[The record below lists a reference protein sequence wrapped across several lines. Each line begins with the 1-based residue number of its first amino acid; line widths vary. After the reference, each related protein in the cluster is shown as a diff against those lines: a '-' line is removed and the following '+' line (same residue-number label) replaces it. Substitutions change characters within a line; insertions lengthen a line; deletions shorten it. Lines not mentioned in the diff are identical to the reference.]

1 MRKTRVALVGCGSI
15 GRTIAAAFRKGGLRG
30 RITAVCDIRRDAA
43 ERISRM
49 LSPRPRITSIRE
61 AVRSADCVVE
71 CATAA
76 IVPIVVREALGS
88 GRDVLV
94 MSVAGVLANPTLLR
108 LAKRGKGRLV
118 VPSGAVG
125 ALDALK
131 AAAVAGLDAVELVTS
146 KPPKSIE
153 GAPYVRSRHMRLA
166 GLRRPKVVF
175 RGNALGAA
183 KGFPSNLNVA
193 ATVALAGVGAART
206 RVTIVADPRLRRNV
220 HELSFRGPFGRA
232 YFRVENVPSP
242 ANPKTSYLAALSAVA
257 ALRRLLGGF
266 SPGG

>member
-1 MRKTRVALVGCGSI
+1 
-15 GRTIAAAFRKGGLRG
+15 
-30 RITAVCDIRRDAA
+30 
-43 ERISRM
+43 M
-49 LSPRPRITSIRE
+49 LSPRPRIASIRE

-76 IVPIVVREALGS
+76 VVPSVVREALGH

-94 MSVAGVLANPTLLR
+94 MSVAGVLANPSLLR
-108 LAKRGKGRLV
+108 MAKRGMGRLI

-146 KPPKSIE
+146 KPPKSLE
-153 GAPYVRSRHMRLA
+153 GAPYVRSRRIRLT

-206 RVTIVADPRLRRNV
+206 RVTIIADPRLKRNV

-232 YFRVENVPSP
+232 SFRVENVPSP
-242 ANPKTSYLAALSAVA
+242 SNPKTSYLAALSAVA